1 MQQVCDRVEL
11 PAGLVV
17 LSTDGRAQFGWQ
29 DSETGDY
36 FAEEDGRCI
45 VNAIGSVP
53 WFARAVH

>member
-1 MQQVCDRVEL
+1 MQHAGKLIEL

-29 DSETGDY
+29 DPETGDY

-45 VNAIGSVP
+45 MNAIGSVP
-53 WFARAVH
+53 WCADAIH